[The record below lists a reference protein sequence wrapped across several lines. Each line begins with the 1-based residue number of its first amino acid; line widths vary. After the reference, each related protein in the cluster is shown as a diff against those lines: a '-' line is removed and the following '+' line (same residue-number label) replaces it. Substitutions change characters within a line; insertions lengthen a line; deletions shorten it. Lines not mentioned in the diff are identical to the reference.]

1 MALTRT
7 TLSAAVAITDRS
19 ITVASAT
26 GLAAGDLLKID
37 EEWLQN
43 LSTYVAGDTT
53 FAVRR
58 GLNGS
63 AQVAHVSG
71 AGVVHAANSDSEW
84 GGTPAATIVP
94 YGLAGRRRRV
104 LSYSAAGAITLPVA
118 GEDMIAIINGTTILA
133 MTVAAPTTDMDG
145 SLLYISANGVAAHTV
160 QFTGGLSGAGGS
172 YDILTI
178 NATAPVTLG
187 PFMAVNA
194 LWQAPVGVAMAG
206 TVTNITATL
215 A

>member
-7 TLSAAVAITDRS
+7 TLSAAVALGDTS
-19 ITVASAT
+19 ILVASAT
-26 GLAAGDLLKID
+26 GIVANDLVKVD
-37 EEWLQN
+37 EEFMQV
-43 LSTYVAGDTT
+43 LSTYSSGTT
-53 FAVRR
+53 IPVRR
-58 GLNGS
+58 GQNGT
-63 AQVAHVSG
+63 AQVAHPTT
-71 AGVVHAANSDSEW
+71 AGVVHAATSDAEW
-84 GGTPAATIVP
+84 GGTPAGVVVP

-104 LSYSAAGAITLPVA
+104 LSYSATGAITLPVA
-118 GEDMIAIINGTTILA
+118 GEDMVAILNGTTILA
-133 MTVAAPTTDMDG
+133 MTIAAPTTDMDG
-145 SLLYISANGVAAHTV
+145 SLLYISANGAAAHTV
-160 QFTGGLSGAGGS
+160 TFTGGLSGAGGS
-172 YDILTI
+172 YDVLTI